1 MATPRTALEDIR
13 VLDLGRYQ
21 AGPRIG
27 LVLARLGAEVI
38 KVEAPGGDESR
49 KQGPTVR
56 GQSAY
61 WVQYNSG
68 KKSLGLNLRSE
79 KGKEILRRLV
89 KVSDILIQNFRPGT
103 MAEMGFSY
111 EQLRELNR
119 GIIMINVSAYGQ
131 YGPYRD
137 RIGFDPIGQ
146 AISGMMSLTGFPG
159 NPPTRTYNPI
169 IDRITA
175 LHGTIGALSALHER
189 SLSGEGQCV
198 DVCLADTGFS
208 MTEIQCTAYLGA
220 GIVPERTGNGQGLQN
235 TYQTSDGWVLIAAMS
250 DNIWPRVCK
259 AIGAPEWETDPRFAR
274 PSDRAKQWQAIE
286 ERLNAVVC
294 RRTVKEA
301 VDAFSS
307 LGIPINAINDIPTAA
322 QEPHL
327 HERELLV
334 EVPDP
339 IAGRIHVSGK
349 FTKLSRSELVV
360 GSAPVPGQHTED
372 ILATLLDYNA
382 EDIGKL
388 EAEGVIYRAVG
399 TESAEVPP
407 DTGS

>member
-1 MATPRTALEDIR
+1 MATSKTALNGVR

-49 KQGPTVR
+49 AMGPKVR

-68 KKSLGLNLRSE
+68 KKSLGLNMRTA
-79 KGKEILRRLV
+79 KGKEIVCELV

-103 MAEMGFSY
+103 IAAMGLGY
-111 EQLRELNR
+111 DTLRELNK
-119 GIIMINVSAYGQ
+119 GIIMVNVSAYGQ

-159 NPPTRTYNPI
+159 NPPTRTYNPV

-175 LHGTIGALSALHER
+175 LHGTIGALAALRER
-189 SLSGEGQCV
+189 ELSGEGQCV
-198 DVCLADTGFS
+198 DVCLADTGFT
-208 MTEIQCTAYLGA
+208 MTEIQCSAYLGA
-220 GIVPERTGNGQGLQN
+220 EVVPERHGNGQGLTNAYETQ
-235 TYQTSDGWVLIAAMS
+235 DGWVLIAAMS
-250 DNIWPRVCK
+250 DNIWPRLCE
-259 AIGAPEWETDPRFAR
+259 AINTPEWVDDPRLRTLAGR
-274 PSDRAKQWQAIE
+274 SREWHMLE
-286 ERLNAVVC
+286 ERLTAWFATQTVQSAV
-294 RRTVKEA
+294 KI
-301 VDAFSS
+301 FSS
-307 LGIPINAINDIPTAA
+307 LGIPINSVNDIPTAA
-322 QEPHL
+322 HDPQL

-339 IAGRIHVSGK
+339 IAGMIHVSGK
-349 FTKLSRSELVV
+349 NIKLSRSEVVV
-360 GSAPVPGQHTED
+360 GSAPVPGQHTVE
-372 ILATLLDYNA
+372 LLTSLLHYTP
-382 EDIGKL
+382 EEVEQL
-388 EAEGVIYRAVG
+388 ETEGAVYRGQTV
-399 TESAEVPP
+399 
-407 DTGS
+407 